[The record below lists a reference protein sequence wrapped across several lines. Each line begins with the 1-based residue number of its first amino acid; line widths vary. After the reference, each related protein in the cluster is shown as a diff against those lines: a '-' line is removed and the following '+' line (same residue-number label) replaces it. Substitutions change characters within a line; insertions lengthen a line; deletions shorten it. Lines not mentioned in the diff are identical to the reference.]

1 MVRGGQGVGGV
12 LEREN
17 FLLFGKRGG
26 DGVGNY
32 EEFITNY
39 MPPGW

>member
-17 FLLFGKRGG
+17 FLFGKRGG